1 MTEHGLPADSDLRTL
16 GRRRRAKR
24 ALVANYI
31 HELSERHNRKAARRL
46 DELETD
52 NPIEQPQ
59 GG

>member
-1 MTEHGLPADSDLRTL
+1 MNEHGPPADSDPRTL

-31 HELSERHNRKAARRL
+31 HELSGRHDRKAARRQR
-46 DELETD
+46 ELRTD

>member
-1 MTEHGLPADSDLRTL
+1 MTEHGLLVDSDPRTL

-31 HELSERHNRKAARRL
+31 HELSERHKRKAARRS

-52 NPIEQPQ
+52 SPIEQPQ

>member
-1 MTEHGLPADSDLRTL
+1 MNEHGMPADSYPRTL

-31 HELSERHNRKAARRL
+31 HQLSERHNRKAARRL

-52 NPIEQPQ
+52 SPIEQPQ

>member
-1 MTEHGLPADSDLRTL
+1 MNEHGPPADSDLRTL

-31 HELSERHNRKAARRL
+31 YELSGRRTRMAARRQH
-46 DELETD
+46 ELRTGR
-52 NPIEQPQ
+52 PIEQPQ